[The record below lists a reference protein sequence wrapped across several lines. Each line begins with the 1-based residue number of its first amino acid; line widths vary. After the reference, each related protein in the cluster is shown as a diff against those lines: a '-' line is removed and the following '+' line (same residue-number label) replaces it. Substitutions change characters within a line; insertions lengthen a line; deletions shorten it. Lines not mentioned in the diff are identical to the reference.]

1 MIYLAVYCWSYLNLP
16 VMKNWGKNTEI
27 FVRINNPMT
36 LRRFAIQNYFNLI
49 LTEIEMKRKRPQE
62 VLIEFMSSNLSDEE
76 RYNVIKNDFL
86 GRDDEVTRLLK

>member
-1 MIYLAVYCWSYLNLP
+1 MP

-27 FVRINNPMT
+27 FVRINSPMT